1 MKRSPFHVGIDF
13 GSVLGAN
20 LAPFWAPR
28 CFQDGHF
35 GPPRCPLFGFLF
47 SMSFW
52 IDFWPLLGPILAPT
66 WAQLGAPKQP
76 WSAPERPRKASWKHL
91 GSRNRPRPAQTPS
104 GPPSGVD
111 FRTLGG
117 RFWGPF
123 RCIFDWFGRVWG
135 PLRALHNASKTTIS
149 APPTCLLYSF

>member
-1 MKRSPFHVGIDF
+1 MSEPI
-13 GSVLGAN
+13 
-20 LAPFWAPR
+20 LAPFWGPTWL
-28 CFQDGHF
+28 HF
-35 GPPRCPLFGFLF
+35 GPQDASKTASLGLQDALSLASYFRCLFGSIFGP
-47 SMSFW
+47 SWGPS
-52 IDFWPLLGPILAPT
+52 WPQLGPNLAP
-66 WAQLGAPKQP
+66 QNSPGAP
-76 WSAPERPRKASWKHL
+76 PERPQKASWKHL

-135 PLRALHNASKTTIS
+135 PLRALHNASKTAIS
-149 APPTCLLYSF
+149 APHNMPSLLV